1 MRILY
6 ESPES
11 SLEDSAVK
19 QQDPPYIAVTNTTQA
34 IEFHH
39 RINLILMKVVK
50 AMQLL
55 RRGELFNSLTMLDC
69 QLRPRLQELI
79 MMHAK
84 ATGNDALASK
94 IRHRFLEQ
102 WVNPDLLFDYSKT
115 FSTYDASEVT
125 KALLTSI
132 EIISRVASEI
142 AEVSEIRFPDE
153 GQSNTLNWLRSKLEN
168 QQTKQQ
174 PS

>member
-1 MRILY
+1 MRCQL
-6 ESPES
+6 PEQ
-11 SLEDSAVK
+11 LTAIGIRRQPVQGSAVD
-19 QQDPPYIAVTNTTQA
+19 QTT
-34 IEFHH
+34 H
-39 RINLILMKVVK
+39 LI
-50 AMQLL
+50 
-55 RRGELFNSLTMLDC
+55 FS
-69 QLRPRLQELI
+69 RLQPLQKVSEIGVGPLP
-79 MMHAK
+79 

-102 WVNPDLLFDYSKT
+102 WVNPDLLLDYSKT

-168 QQTKQQ
+168 QQT
-174 PS
+174 